1 MRQKRRKAQPES
13 TVHKDMAREEFARE
27 FNPQVAERLRQILEA
42 KRRAGGD
49 HE

>member
-13 TVHKDMAREEFARE
+13 TVHKDMAREEFARA
-27 FNPQVAERLRQILEA
+27 FNPQVADRLRQILEA
-42 KRRAGGD
+42 SRRARGG